1 MRNLIL
7 TVCWCAF
14 TAPIMAQSNSVLAAG
29 KWYKFSVPSDGVY
42 KVGYNLLKNAGINPD
57 EIDPRNIRMFS
68 GATGMLPQGNNKPR
82 MQDLVEAAIFVS
94 GESDGRFNRED
105 FILFYGQGPDQYSYN
120 LAKKIFTYENN
131 LFTDKNFY
139 FLNVSSAGKRLQP
152 KENVAGTFPLVQEFN
167 DFAFYETEK
176 YNLLKSGRQWFGE
189 QFDNITEATIR
200 FDIPGIIDN
209 TNINFASHVMAQ
221 SISNSSFKL
230 LYNNN
235 AILDQPILAVPNSR
249 YAIKGRIAADTVLIN
264 TSSVRASSQTSQEI
278 KYQFTR
284 GNIGGLSV
292 GYLDYFLF
300 TVTRKLAQ
308 YGDQTIFTSAKS
320 VSNPTSTFEMTVGSP
335 NLALWNITDPFNAG
349 QQNFQLTNNKL
360 SFSALSTLLQKFI
373 LINLDKTNA
382 PTFESQI
389 PAQNLHGLAPTEL
402 IIITHPDFKKEAQRL
417 SAHRQSKSG
426 ISSTVVTTE
435 QIYNEYAGGKQD
447 FTAIRDFVRD
457 QFRKPNSPLKNL
469 LLFGRGS
476 YDYKNRVFNNTN
488 FVPIYES
495 INSLS
500 PLETYSSDDYYA
512 MLKDID
518 GDWREYPSQNSTMDI
533 GVGRIPVKKIEEAK
547 AVVDKIIEYE
557 INPYVRGRWQKDIL
571 FVADDG
577 DFNIHQSQSDQLASS
592 MDATNPEFDITK
604 LFLDSFNQ
612 IERNAGPFSPD
623 AARALDLEIRKGK
636 GIVNFTGH
644 GSEKVWMQE
653 QILTETMVLN
663 WKNAPHYPLFVTAT
677 CEFGRTDDPFIIC
690 SGERILL
697 QPKGGGIGLV
707 TTSRPVNSSTNF
719 TLNRAFYTA
728 FLSKPNGSFRDLGTI
743 FKETKNTSL
752 SGVANRNFSL
762 LGDPSM
768 RLMLGSNQAIA
779 TEVKTNSGSST
790 LKGLSTVSVK
800 GEVKKGSSL
809 LTNFNGE
816 LQATL
821 FDRPSNMTTKGNEN
835 PPFNFSQ
842 VSNILFNGKAS
853 VKNGV
858 FQFDFLMPSNVSST
872 VGNGKLSLFAFSAT
886 EQAIGYTA
894 DFLIGGTEPAPA
906 VDTTPPEIKLFLGD
920 TTFIAGGKVGPNT
933 KLVARLS
940 DDSGI
945 NLSSRNP
952 TNNLIATLDGNQSF
966 LINDYFAS
974 DKDDFKR
981 GLLIFPIDTLKKG
994 KHTIALKASDN
1005 HNNVG
1010 TALLDFVVSDGTEI
1024 QIEEFG
1030 NFPNPVALD
1039 TRFRFSHSRP
1049 GEDLEAS
1056 ILIYNLNGQ
1065 MVHSQQYSISESQ
1078 YQVTLPTWNG
1088 EGLDGRKLGNGLY
1101 LARLFVRSL
1110 LDGSNNEQ
1118 TAKLVIMN

>member
-1 MRNLIL
+1 
-7 TVCWCAF
+7 
-14 TAPIMAQSNSVLAAG
+14 
-29 KWYKFSVPSDGVY
+29 
-42 KVGYNLLKNAGINPD
+42 
-57 EIDPRNIRMFS
+57 
-68 GATGMLPQGNNKPR
+68 MLPQGNDKPR
-82 MQDLVEAAIFVS
+82 PQDLIELAIFVS

-105 FILFYGQGPDQYSYN
+105 FILFYGQGPDSYGYD
-120 LAKKIFTYENN
+120 LAKKIFAYQNN

-139 FLNVSSAGKRLQP
+139 FLTVTSAGKRMEP
-152 KENVAGTFPLVQEFN
+152 RENVTGTFPLIQEFD

-176 YNLLKSGRQWFGE
+176 FNLLKSGRQWFGE
-189 QFDNITEATIR
+189 QFDIVTEATVR

-209 TNINFASHVMAQ
+209 TNINFTSHVMAQ

-264 TSSVRASSQTSQEI
+264 TSSVRAASQISQEI

-284 GNIGGLSV
+284 GNIAGLSV

-300 TVTRKLAQ
+300 TIKRKLAQ
-308 YGDQTIFTSAKS
+308 YGDQTIFTSANS
-320 VSNPTSTFEMTVGSP
+320 VGNATSTFEVAVSSP
-335 NLALWNITDPFNAG
+335 KLALWNITDPFNAG
-349 QQNFQLTNNKL
+349 QQNFQLANSKL
-360 SFSALSTLLQKFI
+360 SFSAASSSLQKFI
-373 LINLDKTNA
+373 LINLDKSTA
-382 PTFESQI
+382 PTFESQV
-389 PAQNLHGLAPTEL
+389 PTQNLHGLAPTEL
-402 IIITHPDFKKEAQRL
+402 IIVTHPDFKKEAQRL
-417 SAHRQSKSG
+417 SNHRQSKSG

-457 QFRKPNSPLKNL
+457 QYRKPNSPLKNL

-476 YDYKNRVFNNTN
+476 YDYKSRVFNNTN

-495 INSLS
+495 VNSLS
-500 PLETYSSDDYYA
+500 PLETYSSDDYYG
-512 MLKDID
+512 MLKDSD

-533 GVGRIPVKKIEEAK
+533 GVGRIPVKKVEEAK

-557 INPYVRGRWQKDIL
+557 INSYVRGSWQKDIL

-623 AARALDLEIRKGK
+623 AARALDLAIRKGK

-728 FLSKPNGSFRDLGTI
+728 FLSKPNGSFSDLGTI
-743 FKETKNTSL
+743 FRETKNTSL

-768 RLMLGSNQAIA
+768 KLMLGSNQAIA
-779 TEVKTNSGSST
+779 TEVKTSSGSST
-790 LKGLSTVSVK
+790 LKGLSTVTVK
-800 GEVKKGSSL
+800 GQIKKGSSL
-809 LTNFNGE
+809 LANFNGE

-821 FDRPSNMTTKGNEN
+821 FDRPTNMTTKGNEN
-835 PPFNFSQ
+835 PPFSYLEA
-842 VSNILFNGKAS
+842 SNVLFNGKAS

-858 FQFDFLMPSNVSST
+858 FQFDFIMPSNISSA
-872 VGNGKLSLFAFSAT
+872 VAKGKLSLFAFSNT
-886 EQAIGYTA
+886 EQAIGSTA
-894 DFLIGGTEPAPA
+894 DFLIGGAEPAPP
-906 VDTTPPEIKLFLGD
+906 VDTTPPAIKLFLGD
-920 TTFIAGGKVGPNT
+920 TTFMAGGKVGPNT
-933 KLVARLS
+933 KLVARLT

-945 NLSSRNP
+945 NLSSGNP
-952 TNNLIATLDGNQSF
+952 ANNLIATLDGTQRF
-966 LINDYFAS
+966 FINDYFVS
-974 DKDDFKR
+974 DTDDFTR
-981 GLLIFPIDTLKKG
+981 GLLTFPIDTLKKG
-994 KHTIALKASDN
+994 KHTIALTASDN
-1005 HNNVG
+1005 HNNIG
-1010 TALLDFVVSDGTEI
+1010 TASLDFVVTDGTEI
-1024 QIEEFG
+1024 QIEEFS
-1030 NFPNPVALD
+1030 NFPNPVVTD
-1039 TRFRFSHSRP
+1039 TQFHFSHSRP
-1049 GEDLEAS
+1049 GEDLETS
-1056 ILIYNLNGQ
+1056 ILIYNLTGQ
-1065 MVHSQQYSISESQ
+1065 IVHSQQYSVSESQ
-1078 YQVTLPTWNG
+1078 YQVTLPSWNG

-1118 TAKLVIMN
+1118 TAKLIIMN